1 MSSSQTAASLRPFGT
16 SIFAE
21 MTALAIEHKAV
32 NLSQGFPDFDGP
44 EFVRAAAVRAISES
58 HNQYAPMPGLP
69 ALRQAV
75 AASWHAHTGLS
86 ADPGSEVTITSGC
99 TGALAAAM
107 LGLCNR
113 GDEVVMFEPF
123 YDAYRPGCAM
133 AGAVPRHVALRPSG
147 GRFVYEPGELE
158 AAFNGRTRA
167 ILLNTPHNPTGKV
180 FTRGELEHIAGLCV
194 RHDCLAITDEVYERL
209 TFEVDRP
216 HISLATLPGMR
227 ERTLTLSSLGK
238 TFSLTGWKIGW
249 AIGSPALT
257 NAIRSA
263 HQFLI
268 YCNPAPFQIG
278 AAEALRNGHEYIAA
292 LRQQYADARRM
303 LAGVLSDVGF
313 DVLRPEGTY
322 FIMCEHARVSERLGA
337 RTDVELCRILTR
349 DFGVA
354 AIPPSAFYH
363 DPADGAGMLRFAFCK
378 TTATLDEAARRLR
391 KIPR

>member
-1 MSSSQTAASLRPFGT
+1 MSASQTAASLRPFGT

-44 EFVRAAAVRAISES
+44 EFVLSAAVRAINQS
-58 HNQYAPMPGLP
+58 HNQYAPMPGLL
-69 ALRQAV
+69 ALREAV
-75 AASWHAHTGLS
+75 AASWHAHTGLA
-86 ADPGSEVTITSGC
+86 ADPVSEITITSGC

-107 LGLCNR
+107 LGLCNP

-123 YDAYRPGCAM
+123 YDAYRPDCAM
-133 AGAVPRHVALRPSG
+133 AGAVPRHVALRPRD
-147 GRFVYEPGELE
+147 GRFVYDRAELE
-158 AAFNGRTRA
+158 AAFTGRTRA

-180 FTRGELEHIAGLCV
+180 FTRAELEHIARLCV
-194 RHDCLAITDEVYERL
+194 LHDCLAITDEVYERL
-209 TFEVDRP
+209 TFEPDCP

-249 AIGSPALT
+249 AIGAPPLT
-257 NAIRSA
+257 SAIRAA

-268 YCNPAPFQIG
+268 YCNPAPLQIG
-278 AAEALRNGHEYIAA
+278 AAEALRNGHEYVVR
-292 LRQQYADARRM
+292 LQHQYADARRM
-303 LAGVLSDVGF
+303 LSDVLADVGF

-322 FIMCEHARVSERLGA
+322 FIMCGHARVAERLGV

-363 DPADGAGMLRFAFCK
+363 DPADGAGLLRFAFCK
-378 TTATLDEAARRLR
+378 TTATLNEAARRLR